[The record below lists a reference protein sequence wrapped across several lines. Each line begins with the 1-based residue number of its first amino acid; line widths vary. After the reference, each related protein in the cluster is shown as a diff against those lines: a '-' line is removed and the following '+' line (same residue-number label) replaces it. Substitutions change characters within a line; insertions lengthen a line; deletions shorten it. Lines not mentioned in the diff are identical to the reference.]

1 MKWTSLCI
9 LERVVVTDP
18 STKCNSDYLS
28 ESLIS
33 TDDL

>member
-1 MKWTSLCI
+1 MKWTSLGI
-9 LERVVVTDP
+9 LERVVTDP